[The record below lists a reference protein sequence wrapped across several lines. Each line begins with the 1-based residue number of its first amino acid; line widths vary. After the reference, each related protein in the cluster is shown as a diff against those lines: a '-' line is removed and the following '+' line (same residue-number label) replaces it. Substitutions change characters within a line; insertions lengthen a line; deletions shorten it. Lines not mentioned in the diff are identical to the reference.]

1 MASYQLKI
9 KKSAEK
15 ELADLPV
22 HTIIEIKDRI
32 ILLRNNPFPQG
43 YKKLKGFR
51 NLYRI
56 RSSNYRII
64 YSVQHDVL
72 IIEILKIA
80 NRKDVY
86 S

>member
-9 KKSAEK
+9 KKSGEK

-22 HTIIEIKDRI
+22 HTIIAIKDRI

-56 RSSNYRII
+56 RSGSYRII